1 LVLGKYRKDT
11 INDTLRGSLGGIMT
25 TITMKINTDK
35 LFSYSLLSDNSFYD
49 ELWKVRKL
57 LANNTE
63 TEKLFDSTNNISV
76 FLYDTN
82 NNKIGYI
89 TREE

>member
-1 LVLGKYRKDT
+1 
-11 INDTLRGSLGGIMT
+11 MT